1 MSSEWP
7 GKIGRTW
14 KESKPWLEP
23 MPRPATGAPNI
34 LMIVLDDVG
43 FAQFG
48 CYGSTLNTPHIDK
61 LAAGGRRYTNF
72 HTTAMCSPTRA
83 SLLTGSNHHAVGMGI
98 IADMCTGYP
107 GYLGEISPAAATLP
121 EMLVPAGY
129 SAYALGKWH
138 LTRARDMSP
147 AGPFDQWPLGRGFE
161 RYYGF
166 LYSLVDQWHPELVC
180 DNRYIPTPRE
190 PAYHLSEDLVDQAID
205 MIHASHAADAERP
218 FFAYL
223 AFGAC
228 HSPLQAPAEYIDVY
242 RGAFDEGWDVMRER
256 WYRRQ
261 LEMGIIPHGT
271 QLTPRDTDVV
281 AWDSL
286 TPDEQR
292 LCARHQE
299 VYAGFLTH
307 TDAQIGRMVDW
318 LERHDMLDNTMIM
331 LLSDNGAEGGGGKL
345 GAVNLRRWF
354 QDSPETHE
362 EKLASRET
370 LGTDLHW
377 NNYPRGWAHAGNT
390 PHKWYKT
397 QTHGGGVRDPLIVHW
412 PARIRDGGQ
421 ISTQFC
427 HCSDLAPTILEVA
440 GVIPPSVVNNRPA
453 LPPTGTSIAYTFDAP
468 TAPERK
474 HAQYFE
480 LMGNRGIWAEG
491 WKAVARHNIGADYD
505 AEPWELYHLDSD
517 FSEAVDLADREP
529 LRLAQLKKLWEK
541 EARANHVFPLDD
553 RYGERLGETYHLP
566 ARNHWDLGEGELY
579 TSGYAAPSVGNRS
592 YRIKAEVT
600 LDVGASGVIVAAGG
614 KAGGYVLFLD
624 SGKLVHEYV
633 GPRARTVTE
642 SAAVVPAGRHVI
654 VADFRK
660 TDHARGEMRLLCDNE
675 VIAAG
680 PIEGMWASSPMAGG
694 LTVGYDNASPVSD
707 RYAMP
712 ARLTGTIQSII
723 YETGADFRADIEH
736 EVQVAWATD

>member
-1 MSSEWP
+1 MRSEWP

-14 KESKPWLEP
+14 KESEAWLEP
-23 MPRPATGAPNI
+23 QPQVKSGAPNV

-48 CYGSTLNTPHIDK
+48 CYGSTIATPHCDR
-61 LAAGGRRYTNF
+61 LAANGRLYTNF

-83 SLLTGSNHHAVGMGI
+83 SLLTGCNHHAVGMGI

-129 SAYALGKWH
+129 NAFAVGKWH

-147 AGPFDQWPLGRGFE
+147 AGPFHQWPLGRGFQ

-180 DNRYIPTPRE
+180 DNRYIETPMR
-190 PAYHLSEDLVDQAID
+190 PGYHLSEDLVDQTID
-205 MIHASHAADAERP
+205 MIGATHASDPDRP

-228 HSPLQAPAEYIDVY
+228 HGPLQAPREHIDAY

-261 LEMGIIPHGT
+261 LEMGIIPKGT
-271 QLTPRDTDVV
+271 QLTPRDATVP

-286 TPDEQR
+286 SSKEKQF
-292 LCARHQE
+292 CARGQE
-299 VYAGFLTH
+299 VFAGFLTH
-307 TDAQIGRMVDW
+307 TDEQIGRLINW
-318 LERHDMLDNTMIM
+318 LERRGMLENTLVM
-331 LLSDNGAEGGGGKL
+331 LLSDNGAEGGGGPHGHL
-345 GAVNLRRWF
+345 NLRRKF
-354 QDSPETHE
+354 QLPE
-362 EKLASRET
+362 ET
-370 LGTDLHW
+370 LDEQLAAIDELGGDKHW
-377 NNYPRGWAHAGNT
+377 SNYARGWAHAGNT

-412 PARIRDGGQ
+412 PARIRDGGK

-427 HCSDLAPTILEVA
+427 HCSDLAPTILEA
-440 GVIPPSVVNNRPA
+440 SGVKPPEIVNNRRAMP
-453 LPPTGTSIAYTFDAP
+453 LTGTSIAYTFDRAD
-468 TAPERK
+468 APERK

-491 WKAVARHNIGADYD
+491 WKAVSKHTRDADYD
-505 AEPWELYHLDSD
+505 AEPWELYHLDTD
-517 FSEAVDLADREP
+517 FSEANDLAAKEP
-529 LRLAQLKKLWEK
+529 QRLATLKALWER
-541 EARANHVFPLDD
+541 EATANNVFPLDD
-553 RYGERLGETYHLP
+553 RYGPRLALTYYLP
-566 ARNHWDLGEGELY
+566 PRTHWDLGEGEVY
-579 TSGYAAPSVGNRS
+579 ASGYSAPAVGNRS
-592 YRIKAEVT
+592 YRIDAQVT
-600 LDVGASGVIVAAGG
+600 LERRASGVIAAAGG

-624 SGKLVHEYV
+624 QGRLVHEYV
-633 GPRARTVTE
+633 GPRSRTVIE
-642 SAAVVPAGRHVI
+642 SKERLPPGRHAIRV
-654 VADFRK
+654 VFKK
-660 TDHARGEMRLLCDNE
+660 TGNAKGNLTLLVDGQQ
-675 VIAAG
+675 VGSGA
-680 PIEGMWASSPMAGG
+680 IEDMWQSSPMSGG

-707 RYAMP
+707 RYVMP
-712 ARLTGTIQSII
+712 ARLTGRVEALTFDLV
-723 YETGADFRADIEH
+723 GDLLANADLEFKI
-736 EVQVAWATD
+736 AWDTD